1 MHCRIITELDSNPD
15 KHVKDVIKTV
25 TILDTVHLLSD
36 AWDCVKEKTIQNC
49 WRKGGFRHE
58 QTNINS
64 EDLGPL
70 SDVPLPPNMD
80 QETFDAIVDID
91 EDVPTV
97 GELSEEELLR
107 EAAEIRSTKR
117 IKLDN
122 NNSGDHDEV
131 DDEEEPAHVVTN
143 SELVTSM
150 NTMRTFTQQQGICAS
165 WVKEFF
171 SNMEKE
177 MLQNIHTKSKQT
189 SIRDHFHS

>member
-1 MHCRIITELDSNPD
+1 
-15 KHVKDVIKTV
+15 
-25 TILDTVHLLSD
+25 
-36 AWDCVKEKTIQNC
+36 
-49 WRKGGFRHE
+49 
-58 QTNINS
+58 
-64 EDLGPL
+64 
-70 SDVPLPPNMD
+70 MD
-80 QETFDAIVDID
+80 QETFDAIVD
-91 EDVPTV
+91 
-97 GELSEEELLR
+97 
-107 EAAEIRSTKR
+107 IRSTKR

-131 DDEEEPAHVVTN
+131 DEEEEPAHVVTN